1 MHAFA
6 NTCSAAALLLAFASC
21 SLRYG
26 DDRMYPDRPV
36 RPAPV
41 SVTASYLRSAID
53 RDPDVAENYLRLA
66 DIRLGEGKLIEARA
80 LLQTG
85 LQKAPA
91 HHALLKKYAELH
103 IVEDLPA
110 DALNI
115 LAPLRNTETGDYG
128 YHLLM
133 ARAFAALGRID
144 SGLDHINEA
153 LAIYRRNWE
162 SNYVKGQLL
171 LLSGDSLAAYGY
183 FSESYSI
190 RPNSPAFEGLM
201 ELGIA
206 KVGLP
211 EAAASLERHRE
222 EDPADAVL
230 LYWEGNW
237 QEASGN
243 SDSAAVL
250 LRRYAALRPDDARGH
265 LALGYSQLQLY
276 RSDSALAC
284 AARALDLKPE
294 YAPARLLRV
303 RALEQGGQ
311 LFTAWT
317 EMQLLL
323 KSDSTSS
330 VFAAEARKLE
340 GKIAYLRLR
349 QRREEVVK
357 STETLKTL
365 TPIKRAP

>member
-1 MHAFA
+1 MHAFVNICA
-6 NTCSAAALLLAFASC
+6 GAVLMLAAASC

-26 DDRMYPDRPV
+26 EDRMYPDRPV

-53 RDPDVAENYLRLA
+53 RDPDVVENYLRLA
-66 DIRLGEGKLIEARA
+66 DIRLGEDKLIEARA
-80 LLQTG
+80 LILTG
-85 LQKAPA
+85 LEIAPT
-91 HHALLKKYAELH
+91 HVSLLKKYAELQ
-103 IVEDLPA
+103 IAEGLPA
-110 DALNI
+110 DALSL
-115 LAPLRNTETGDYG
+115 LAPLREDETDDYD

-133 ARAFAALGRID
+133 ARAHAALGRID

-162 SNYVKGQLL
+162 SNFVKGELL

-190 RPNSPAFEGLM
+190 RPNRPAFEGLM

-211 EAAASLERHRE
+211 EAAASLKLHLEA
-222 EDPADAVL
+222 DPADPAL
-230 LYWEGNW
+230 LYWAGKW
-237 QEASGN
+237 QEASGR
-243 SDSAAVL
+243 SDSAAIL
-250 LRRYAALRPDDARGH
+250 LNRYISLRPEDPRGH
-265 LALGYSQLQLY
+265 LALGYSQLHLY

-284 AARALDLKPE
+284 ATRALALKPG

-303 RALEQGGQ
+303 RALDQGGQ

-323 KSDSTSS
+323 KSDSISPLF
-330 VFAAEARKLE
+330 VAEFRKLE